1 MDAKIYS
8 KDKTALILV
17 DIQKPFFSDADSPI
31 RKEFPKFKESVHI
44 FQAAKDKYLNTERN
58 EPFDKIE
65 IEKRALWLA
74 YRDFA

>member
-65 IEKRALWLA
+65 IEKRAL
-74 YRDFA
+74 